1 MCNEIEGSYD
11 QIIIT
16 IVTNLYLKKYRSFV
30 DIGTVPLLSGITLYC
45 GDTYNIALYC
55 GDTYNIALYCGDT
68 YNIALYCGD
77 TYNSVSRC
85 LFLFETFPIIVDGF
99 ATGNEV
105 EMCFLL

>member
-55 GDTYNIALYCGDT
+55 GDTYN
-68 YNIALYCGD
+68 
-77 TYNSVSRC
+77 SVSRC

>member
-45 GDTYNIALYC
+45 GDTYN
-55 GDTYNIALYCGDT
+55 
-68 YNIALYCGD
+68 
-77 TYNSVSRC
+77 SVSRC
-85 LFLFETFPIIVDGF
+85 LFLFETFPSIVDGF